1 MSEKPMADYY
11 KFKDSKVA
19 PTILHNRSML
29 ERLDRDIQTLT
40 SQVKDLA
47 DYLRVIKQYI
57 EIKRDKENARWFY

>member
-1 MSEKPMADYY
+1 MADYY

-19 PTILHNRSML
+19 PTILQNKSLL

-47 DYLRVIKQYI
+47 DDLRVIKQYI
-57 EIKRDKENARWFY
+57 EIKKERENARWFY